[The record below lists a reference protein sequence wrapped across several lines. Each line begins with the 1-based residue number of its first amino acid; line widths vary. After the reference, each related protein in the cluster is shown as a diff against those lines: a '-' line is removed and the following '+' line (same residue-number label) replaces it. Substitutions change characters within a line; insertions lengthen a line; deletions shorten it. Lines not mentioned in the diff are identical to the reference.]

1 MLASKDTRL
10 QKPGAKHPPSASPAI
25 SDNITATNE
34 NLKSYKLRCRQTVL
48 LGICCITV
56 GLDNTIQEQFL
67 ARE

>member
-10 QKPGAKHPPSASPAI
+10 QKPGAKHPPSFLPAI

-34 NLKSYKLRCRQTVL
+34 NLKSHKLRCRQTVL

-56 GLDNTIQEQFL
+56 GLDNTIQQQFL
-67 ARE
+67 GRE

>member
-10 QKPGAKHPPSASPAI
+10 QKPGAKHPPSALPAI

-48 LGICCITV
+48 FGICCITV
-56 GLDNTIQEQFL
+56 GLDNTIQQQFL
-67 ARE
+67 AKE